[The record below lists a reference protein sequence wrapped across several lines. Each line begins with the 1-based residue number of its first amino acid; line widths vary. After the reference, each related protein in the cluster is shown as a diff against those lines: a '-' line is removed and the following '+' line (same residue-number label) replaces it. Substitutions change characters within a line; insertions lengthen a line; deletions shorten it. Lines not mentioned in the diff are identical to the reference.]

1 MRYIVNITGWS
12 AGTVIPYDK
21 DLENEINR
29 TVAKYIQENIEYPGQ
44 WFTYTWVE
52 DADAVPLVPAT
63 RVN

>member
-1 MRYIVNITGWS
+1 MKYVVDIIPWS
-12 AGTVIPYDK
+12 SGIEIPYDSE
-21 DLENEINR
+21 LEKEIMK
-29 TVAKYIQENIEYPGQ
+29 TVRNYIQENIEYPGQ